1 MVFKTVINKEQKSH
15 QLQFQAFIGILCSRS
30 VVVGALG
37 QALNCPAISEV
48 SAGIFSS
55 CDCLVFS
62 VVIAWY

>member
-1 MVFKTVINKEQKSH
+1 M
-15 QLQFQAFIGILCSRS
+15 
-30 VVVGALG
+30 VVGELG